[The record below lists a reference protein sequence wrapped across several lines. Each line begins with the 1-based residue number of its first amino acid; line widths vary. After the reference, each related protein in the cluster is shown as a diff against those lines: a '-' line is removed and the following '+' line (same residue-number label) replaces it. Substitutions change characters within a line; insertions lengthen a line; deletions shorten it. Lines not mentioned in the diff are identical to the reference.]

1 MLMEDLEDLQSLAT
15 EPLLQTIGDIGH
27 GIEKSES
34 GGAGWSVANTSSS
47 ECWRTSSA
55 CSAS

>member
-1 MLMEDLEDLQSLAT
+1 MEDLEDLQSLAT